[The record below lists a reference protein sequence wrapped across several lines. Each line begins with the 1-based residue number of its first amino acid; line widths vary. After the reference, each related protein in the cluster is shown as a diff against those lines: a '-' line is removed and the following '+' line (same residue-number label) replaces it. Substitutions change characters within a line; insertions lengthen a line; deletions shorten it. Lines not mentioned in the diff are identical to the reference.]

1 MSNFA
6 ICTTALK
13 DQVVSDP
20 WEPSENGEAS
30 IARVNSFDGLQ
41 ADPEWAAA
49 GEHARREWQGPT
61 VPPTSTSWTPWMPD
75 NRSAGV
81 AARYRAAV
89 PTAADG
95 ATETPDADRQQ
106 QLPKPRKQPG

>member
-6 ICTTALK
+6 ICTTAVK

-20 WEPSENGEAS
+20 WEPSENGEAG

-41 ADPEWAAA
+41 ADPERAAA

-75 NRSAGV
+75 NRHWRSAGV

-95 ATETPDADRQQ
+95 ATETPDAD
-106 QLPKPRKQPG
+106 